1 MDARLKAQVRRRAR
15 FRYEYCQFPERAA
28 ELRFQ
33 LDHIIARQHGGKNDA
48 SNLAFACF
56 RCNSHKGT
64 NLAGVDP
71 QSAQVVRLFH
81 PRQDVWTENFAWD
94 GPKLAGLTP
103 IGRATIGVLRINRP
117 DAVLAR
123 AALME
128 EGISFA
134 PAKRR
139 H

>member
-15 FRYEYCQFPERAA
+15 FRCEYCQFPERVA
-28 ELRFQ
+28 EVHFQ
-33 LDHIIARQHGGKNDA
+33 LDHIIARQHAGKNDA

-71 QSAQVVRLFH
+71 RSGSIVRLFH
-81 PRQDVWTENFAWD
+81 PRQDVWGETFAWD
-94 GPKLAGLTP
+94 GPNLIGLTP
-103 IGRATIGVLRINRP
+103 TGRATIGVLRINRS

-123 AALME
+123 ASLME
-128 EGISFA
+128 EGIQFA

-139 H
+139 R

>member
-1 MDARLKAQVRRRAR
+1 MDASIKAQVRRRAR
-15 FRYEYCQFPERAA
+15 FRCEYCRFPERFA
-28 ELRFQ
+28 ELSFQ
-33 LDHIIARQHGGKNDA
+33 IDHIVARQHSGKNDA
-48 SNLAFACF
+48 ANLAFACF

-71 QSAQVVRLFH
+71 KSGRVVRLFH
-81 PRQDVWTENFAWD
+81 PRQDVWRENFAWQ
-94 GPKLAGLTP
+94 GPTLIGLTP
-103 IGRATIGVLRINRP
+103 IGRATANVLRINRP

-123 AALME
+123 ATLLE

-134 PAKRR
+134 PARR